1 MVFGM
6 IGKFSLKYKTIKGS
20 CQINRKYRRE
30 NHSLEIVD
38 TFIVSA
44 MGPSGGG
51 RNKITPRL
59 SRHFNV
65 ISIESFNNDLMRS
78 IFYPII
84 DWHFQKPGFPV
95 ECRKYSRV

>member
-1 MVFGM
+1 MV
-6 IGKFSLKYKTIKGS
+6 
-20 CQINRKYRRE
+20 NRKE
-30 NHSLEIVD
+30 NHSLEIID
-38 TFIVSA
+38 TYIVSA

-59 SRHFNV
+59 TRHFNV
-65 ISIESFNNDLMRS
+65 ISIESFNDDLMRS

-95 ECRKYSRV
+95 EIRKYSRVWIFKNCEFEI